1 MGILALQGGEDVKT
15 YSSFSVRTVRLW
27 EDGMRGYAV
36 LNALGNLALSAAAV
50 GVAWLL
56 VA

>member
-1 MGILALQGGEDVKT
+1 MGILALQGGKDVKT

-50 GVAWLL
+50 GVA
-56 VA
+56 